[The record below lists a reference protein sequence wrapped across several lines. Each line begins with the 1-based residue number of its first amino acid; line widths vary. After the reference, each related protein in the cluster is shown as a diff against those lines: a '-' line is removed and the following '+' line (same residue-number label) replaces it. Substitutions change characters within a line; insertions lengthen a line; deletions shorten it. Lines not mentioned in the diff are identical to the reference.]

1 MHGLVN
7 RAIERFVRDSYG
19 TEAWRAVTRRAGL
32 EMTSFEAMLAYDD
45 KLTED
50 LLGAI
55 AAHLEKPRDE
65 VLEDIGTYL
74 VSHPNLEAL
83 RRLLRF
89 GGVTFVDFLHSL
101 DDLPGRA
108 RLAVED
114 LELPRLE
121 LRDHA
126 ANLFSLLCRSRYH
139 GFGHVMM
146 GVLRALA
153 DDYGALVLLEYGAAS
168 DGAEVICI
176 TLIESAYA
184 EGRTFDLGGRTAL
197 G

>member
-7 RAIERFVRDSYG
+7 RAIEGFVRDSYG
-19 TEAWRAVTRRAGL
+19 ADAWRAVTLRAGL
-32 EMTSFEAMLAYDD
+32 EISSFEAMLTYDD

-50 LLGAI
+50 ILDAI
-55 AAHLEKPRDE
+55 VCHLDKPRDG

-126 ANLFSLLCRSRYH
+126 ANLFSLQCHSRYH

-153 DDYGALVLLEYGAAS
+153 DDYGALVLMEFREATG
-168 DGAEVICI
+168 GVEVIDI
-176 TLIESAYA
+176 TLIDSAYA
-184 EGRTFDLGGRTAL
+184 RGRAFDLGGRAAS

>member
-1 MHGLVN
+1 MQHTPDLQCLLRNLN
-7 RAIERFVRDSYG
+7 RTSVFLGWLRQEGDSLI
-19 TEAWRAVTRRAGL
+19 AAA
-32 EMTSFEAMLAYDD
+32 S
-45 KLTED
+45 
-50 LLGAI
+50 LLGGTKWAKRAHSLVEGAHAGHDI
-55 AAHLEKPRDE
+55 AARRKD
-65 VLEDIGTYL
+65 
-74 VSHPNLEAL
+74 LEAL

-89 GGVTFVDFLHSL
+89 GGVTYVAFLHSL

-114 LELPRLE
+114 LERPRLE

-126 ANLFSLLCRSRYH
+126 ANLFSLQCHSRYH

-153 DDYGALVLLEYGAAS
+153 DDYGALVLMEFREATG
-168 DGAEVICI
+168 GVEVIDI
-176 TLIESAYA
+176 TLIDSAYA
-184 EGRTFDLGGRTAL
+184 RGRAFDLGGRAAS